1 MNHYGVARECSAI
14 YDLPLKAIEPQLP
27 VASAAKAPFPIEITK
42 TGANGGSISFDRW
55 DQPVALTIPADALDI
70 TQLQP
75 AH

>member
-1 MNHYGVARECSAI
+1 VATTGR
-14 YDLPLKAIEPQLP
+14 
-27 VASAAKAPFPIEITK
+27 PFPIEVTK